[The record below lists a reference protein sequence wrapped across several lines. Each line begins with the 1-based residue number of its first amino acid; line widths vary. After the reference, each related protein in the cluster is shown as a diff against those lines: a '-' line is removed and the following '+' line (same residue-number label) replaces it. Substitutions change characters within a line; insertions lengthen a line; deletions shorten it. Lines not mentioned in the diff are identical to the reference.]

1 MWWPLCCSRRFLD
14 AMITF
19 RCRHV
24 IVNTSKW
31 PTFAWGRG
39 IQSKYRSKREVFS
52 HSPKKPV
59 VIICLS
65 HEINLS
71 LVHYFDSQ
79 TTAKQICSFE
89 LFERIRIGVSVH
101 KLKKTTDRSAP
112 APKNGTTFW
121 NVYQE
126 RQGDVINT
134 RR

>member
-1 MWWPLCCSRRFLD
+1 MLLLIRASGLHLRGD
-14 AMITF
+14 EASNQ
-19 RCRHV
+19 
-24 IVNTSKW
+24 NTEAKGKSF
-31 PTFAWGRG
+31 PTL
-39 IQSKYRSKREVFS
+39 
-52 HSPKKPV
+52 PTKPV

-79 TTAKQICSFE
+79 TMAKQICSFE

-101 KLKKTTDRSAP
+101 KLKKNTDRSAP